1 MVGGLE
7 KLPAEVRQRFEKL
20 EQKDLPA
27 IAPKMTKEERDEE
40 ASEAAD
46 DADDADDNEGATVL
60 QVNNK
65 CAAPVPNRLYGL
77 NIVLI

>member
-1 MVGGLE
+1 
-7 KLPAEVRQRFEKL
+7 
-20 EQKDLPA
+20 
-27 IAPKMTKEERDEE
+27 MTKEKRDQETKD
-40 ASEAAD
+40 AAD
-46 DADDADDNEGATVL
+46 DADDDEDNDGATVL